1 MVQAGAGSCLAAHLS
16 SYPGLDGC
24 PGRFIPVYPSAF
36 IKRFLC
42 DVQYF
47 LKIGAHSSLML
58 LFCQFALFSLSS
70 FFMYLVIFS
79 FCEVCGIS
87 FLASCAMGRS
97 DVAPAFASRSAI
109 SLPS

>member
-1 MVQAGAGSCLAAHLS
+1 M
-16 SYPGLDGC
+16 
-24 PGRFIPVYPSAF
+24 SALV
-36 IKRFLC
+36 IVLREFLFRLMR
-42 DVQYF
+42 YF
-47 LKIGAHSSLML
+47 CACSFFSVRLNVGAHSSLML

-70 FFMYLVIFS
+70 FFMYLLIFS
-79 FCEVCGIS
+79 FCEVCGMS